1 MADIPQTH
9 ANEAQL
15 AEKKAEAY
23 RLRLRGLT
31 LRQAAAK
38 LGVSHQTV
46 ANWSRAEA
54 DATVIPLAN
63 ELRTQQLDR
72 LDHMRQ
78 SALEV
83 LERYHVV
90 VSQGHVVELDG
101 TPIEDDAPVLA
112 AIDRLLKIEERRSKL
127 MGLDA
132 PTRAEIEARVEP
144 KPAELMALIERARQ
158 QSEEDEAELTG
169 EADA

>member
-1 MADIPQTH
+1 MADIPQNH

-38 LGVSHQTV
+38 LGVSHQTI

-54 DATVIPLAN
+54 DATVLPLAN
-63 ELRTQQLDR
+63 ELRTQQLER
-72 LDHMRQ
+72 LDQMRQ

-90 VSQGHVVELDG
+90 VNQGRVVELDG

-132 PTRAEIEARVEP
+132 PVRSEIEARVEP
-144 KPAELMALIERARQ
+144 KPATLIAKIEAAR
-158 QSEEDEAELTG
+158 EAVARKEAELG
-169 EADA
+169 GSDE